1 MWYVKTLV
9 TSCGHCHYIYFIYF
23 KFITTTVVPGTSPGT
38 SQKITDRSSQAY
50 IFFVFVLATPTTLF
64 TNHPLL
70 PPHMPKTKTH
80 QSPFFY
86 DDDFYLDNDND
97 HHELLRSQALT

>member
-50 IFFVFVLATPTTLF
+50 IFFVFVLATPTTLHKSSTF
-64 TNHPLL
+64 ASSHAQN
-70 PPHMPKTKTH
+70 KD
-80 QSPFFY
+80 SPISI
-86 DDDFYLDNDND
+86 
-97 HHELLRSQALT
+97 LLRR